1 MKKQKKQLIIMVV
14 FLGFLLISYFAL
26 GAYNDAQA
34 NTEEE
39 QEETI
44 VVTDFDEENVVAF
57 SYTYE
62 EESNSF
68 TKSENVWNYDADV
81 TFDVD
86 ESLVEDMLS
95 DVSYLIAQDYFDAY
109 ESLDNYGLDAP
120 QMTVSMTFA
129 DGSTKKLLLGDY
141 NDIVGTYYLMVEGDN
156 NLYVVDSTLLDT
168 FEVSY
173 ADLEYI
179 PEETETVSEE
189 TETE

>member
-1 MKKQKKQLIIMVV
+1 MKKQKKQLIIMIV
-14 FLGFLLISYFAL
+14 FLGFLIISYFAL

-34 NTEEE
+34 NKEE

-68 TKSENVWNYDADV
+68 SKTDDVWSYDADA

-86 ESLVEDMLS
+86 ESIVDGMLS
-95 DVSYLIAQDYFDAY
+95 DVAYLTAQDYFDAY

-120 QMTVSMTFA
+120 QMTVSMTLA
-129 DGSTKKLLLGDY
+129 DGSTLKLMLGDY
-141 NDIVGTYYLMVEGDN
+141 NDIVGTYYLMVEGDS

-179 PEETETVSEE
+179 VEETETVSEE
-189 TETE
+189 TESE

>member
-1 MKKQKKQLIIMVV
+1 MKKQKKQLITMVV
-14 FLGFLLISYFAL
+14 FLGFLIISYFAL

-34 NTEEE
+34 NKEDE
-39 QEETI
+39 QQETI
-44 VVTDFDEENVVAF
+44 VVTDFNEENVVAF

-68 TKSENVWNYDADV
+68 TKTDDVWSYDADA

-86 ESLVEDMLS
+86 ESIVEDMLS
-95 DVSYLIAQDYFDAY
+95 DVAYLTAQDYFDAY
-109 ESLDNYGLDAP
+109 ESIDNYGLDAP

-129 DGSTKKLLLGDY
+129 DGSTVKLMLGDY
-141 NDIVGTYYLMVEGDN
+141 NDIVGTYYLMLEGDS

-173 ADLEYI
+173 ADLEYVV
-179 PEETETVSEE
+179 EETETVSEE
-189 TETE
+189 TESK

>member
-26 GAYNDAQA
+26 GAYNDAQT

-68 TKSENVWNYDADV
+68 TKSEDVWSYDADA

-95 DVSYLIAQDYFDAY
+95 DVSYLIAQDYFDTY

-120 QMTVSMTFA
+120 QMTVSMTFV
-129 DGSTKKLLLGDY
+129 DGSAKKLLLGDY

-179 PEETETVSEE
+179 LEETETVSEE
-189 TETE
+189 TESE

>member
-1 MKKQKKQLIIMVV
+1 MIKQKKQLIIMVV
-14 FLGFLLISYFAL
+14 FLGFLIISYFAL

-34 NTEEE
+34 NKEGE
-39 QEETI
+39 QKETI
-44 VVTDFDEENVVAF
+44 VVTDFNEENVVAF

-68 TKSENVWNYDADV
+68 TKTEDVWSYDADA

-86 ESLVEDMLS
+86 ERIVEDMLS
-95 DVSYLIAQDYFDAY
+95 DVAYLTAEDYFDAY
-109 ESLDNYGLDAP
+109 ETIDNYGLDAP

-129 DGSTKKLLLGDY
+129 DGSTVKLMLGDY
-141 NDIVGTYYLMVEGDN
+141 NDIVGTYYLMVEGN
-156 NLYVVDSTLLDT
+156 SNLYVVDSTLLDT

-173 ADLEYI
+173 TDLEYVI
-179 PEETETVSEE
+179 EE

>member
-14 FLGFLLISYFAL
+14 FLGFLTISYFAL

-34 NTEEE
+34 NKEGE
-39 QEETI
+39 QKETI
-44 VVTDFDEENVVAF
+44 VVTDFNEENVVAF

-68 TKSENVWNYDADV
+68 TKTDDVWSYDADA

-86 ESLVEDMLS
+86 ERIVEDMLS
-95 DVSYLIAQDYFDAY
+95 DVAYLTAEDYFDAY
-109 ESLDNYGLDAP
+109 ETIDNYGLDAP

-129 DGSTKKLLLGDY
+129 DGSTVKLMLGDY
-141 NDIVGTYYLMVEGDN
+141 NDIVGTYYLMVEGN
-156 NLYVVDSTLLDT
+156 SNLYVVDSTLLDT

-179 PEETETVSEE
+179 VEETETVSEE
-189 TETE
+189 TESE